1 MLDDSFSS
9 QRGLVAQNT
18 SVPVGNSRERSS
30 GGDDGKVLLSPR
42 SSGTQYQ
49 EAGGH
54 QGTTDRL
61 SWIASMETL
70 LREKLSLLISSH
82 AFVLEAR
89 PCFPLRNGGQ
99 IPTKANIHLGWMGGV
114 MKISDGV
121 RGTGGR
127 YDPSEEKG
135 LSDTETSVIDCSLE
149 LAGSVWIF
157 SVLIIY
163 SLQI

>member
-1 MLDDSFSS
+1 MTASPLKE
-9 QRGLVAQNT
+9 GWWPKN
-18 SVPVGNSRERSS
+18 VPVGNIRERSG

-99 IPTKANIHLGWMGGV
+99 IPTKANIHLGWM
-114 MKISDGV
+114 SDEDIRWGE
-121 RGTGGR
+121 RNWGQIWPQWGERAQWHRNKCDRLLFGTSR
-127 YDPSEEKG
+127 ECMNLFCADY
-135 LSDTETSVIDCSLE
+135 L
-149 LAGSVWIF
+149 
-157 SVLIIY
+157 
-163 SLQI
+163 